1 MGILEVSQ
9 KLASSGAPLNAA
21 LEKTYDMHCVFAQ
34 HQSIH
39 AGVQP

>member
-9 KLASSGAPLNAA
+9 QLASSGAPLNAA
-21 LEKTYDMHCVFAQ
+21 LEKTYDIHCAFAQ
-34 HQSIH
+34 HQGVH